1 MLSDLENHAE
11 ESRKI
16 IIGILRGVEKEWLS
30 IRCEEKKRKRR
41 RKLKVQ

>member
-30 IRCEEKKRKRR
+30 KKKKERDAESYNIK
-41 RKLKVQ
+41 KET